1 MVTYEIKKS
10 TPVHP
15 FQRHWQFCV
24 GSGHAA
30 LALRAGLCGAVE
42 DRSHE
47 DSGDGA
53 GAFPRNFLRRYAH
66 DARAGGCVPHSHGD
80 RCRGDQFPPVRRGL

>member
-30 LALRAGLCGAVE
+30 LALRADYALP
-42 DRSHE
+42 S
-47 DSGDGA
+47 
-53 GAFPRNFLRRYAH
+53 AFRAFLS
-66 DARAGGCVPHSHGD
+66 VIEEET
-80 RCRGDQFPPVRRGL
+80 

>member
-30 LALRAGLCGAVE
+30 LALRADYTAQLRQV
-42 DRSHE
+42 HE
-47 DSGDGA
+47 DLGMERVRFHGIFCDDMHTMHA
-53 GAFPRNFLRRYAH
+53 LEDVFPLSLIH
-66 DARAGGCVPHSHGD
+66 I
-80 RCRGDQFPPVRRGL
+80 

>member
-30 LALRAGLCGAVE
+30 LALRE
-42 DRSHE
+42 DYS
-47 DSGDGA
+47 
-53 GAFPRNFLRRYAH
+53 
-66 DARAGGCVPHSHGD
+66 
-80 RCRGDQFPPVRRGL
+80 